1 MPLLQAY
8 ENMAMEI
15 FGEDSIIRAAS
26 SFISPVASRCDG
38 FGAASDDDLEHTAVN
53 LGADLPD

>member
-1 MPLLQAY
+1 
-8 ENMAMEI
+8 MAMEI